1 MYKKIRNIPDII
13 FIKQN
18 LGFGGATSYQELEK
32 LGFTAI
38 LDLRNEALREI
49 VENKSIK
56 YEKIG
61 IPDGLTPSKSQISQI
76 ISWMAENLNSGE
88 KIFVHCNLG
97 RGRATLGTASVVQS
111 TCDHRLARSRQARHG
126 RSCHGNLLPAVAG
139 ERRRRNLRA
148 ALETARIG
156 FAEQPQTGRWSHD

>member
-1 MYKKIRNIPDII
+1 LFSKSDLVIGAIGIRASRMYKKIRNIPDII

-38 LDLRNEALREI
+38 LDLRNESLREV

-61 IPDGLTPSKSQISQI
+61 IPDGLAPSKSQISQI
-76 ISWMAENLNSGE
+76 ISWMTENLNSGE

-97 RGRATLGTASVVQS
+97 RGRATLVVS
-111 TCDHRLARSRQARHG
+111 LYLLSRGETLDSALRLVRK
-126 RSCHGNLLPAVAG
+126 
-139 ERRRRNLRA
+139 RRFVYLSKLQLNCLKD
-148 ALETARIG
+148 
-156 FAEQPQTGRWSHD
+156 FQ